1 MAYTRYRF
9 KTKSVDDPRP
19 LKSLKPL
26 GVPYWITGYEQ
37 DGNFNTSAA
46 VIVCYLPS
54 DIDIALSEFW
64 DDAYDVVETP
74 CEEITYTSRFPKPE
88 WLK

>member
-1 MAYTRYRF
+1 MAKYTRYLF
-9 KTKSVDDPRP
+9 KTKSVKDPCP

-26 GVPYWITGYEQ
+26 GVPYWISGYEL
-37 DGNFNTSAA
+37 DSNFNTTAA
-46 VIVCYLPS
+46 VIVCYLPT
-54 DIDIALSEFW
+54 DTALSEFW

-74 CEEITYTSRFPKPE
+74 CDEITYTSRFPKPE

>member
-1 MAYTRYRF
+1 MSYTRYRF

-37 DGNFNTSAA
+37 DGNFKPTAA
-46 VIVCYLPS
+46 IIVCYLPTGT
-54 DIDIALSEFW
+54 DLRTYW
-64 DDAYDVVETP
+64 DDAHEVESIETD
-74 CEEITYTSRFPKPE
+74 EITYSSHFPKPE